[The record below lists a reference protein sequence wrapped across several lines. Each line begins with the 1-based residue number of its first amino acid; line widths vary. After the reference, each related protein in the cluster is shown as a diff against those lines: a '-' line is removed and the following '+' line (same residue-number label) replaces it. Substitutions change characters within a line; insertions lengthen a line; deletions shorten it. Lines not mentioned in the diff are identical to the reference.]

1 MEILDIL
8 KNAGDSIYLEDL
20 AFFETELATGE
31 YAESYIAAC
40 REELALVR
48 KRLCGEEYEAAPPQP
63 QKRELP
69 KGQTNTLPVMDIQTV
84 APQAA
89 LPVVAAMSPEEMLLS
104 DMKAM
109 RESSCCKSQLKE
121 YLQAHTEIDAAFV
134 DRHYSFFLP
143 GELDVIT
150 SVRQLGEDFLE
161 KYFAALNK
169 GKIARYQCFSESF
182 YMKHYAQL
190 DASVVLIHG
199 KNEWRKKGKRSKQ
212 LDVFLRL
219 KGVRL

>member
-1 MEILDIL
+1 MDILEIL

-20 AFFETELATGE
+20 AFFETELATGD

-40 REELALVR
+40 REELALAR
-48 KRLCGEEYEAAPPQP
+48 KRLCEEDGETAPPQP
-63 QKRELP
+63 EEEPLP
-69 KGQTNTLPVMDIQTV
+69 KGQANASLVMDIPAA
-84 APQAA
+84 APKGG
-89 LPVVAAMSPEEMLLS
+89 LPTAAAMSPDETLLS
-104 DMKAM
+104 DIETM
-109 RESSCCKSQLKE
+109 RESSSCKSELKA
-121 YLQAHTEIDAAFV
+121 YLQTHMEIDVAFI
-134 DRHYSFFLP
+134 DRHCSFFLP
-143 GELDVIT
+143 WELDVIT

-161 KYFAALNK
+161 KYFAVLNK